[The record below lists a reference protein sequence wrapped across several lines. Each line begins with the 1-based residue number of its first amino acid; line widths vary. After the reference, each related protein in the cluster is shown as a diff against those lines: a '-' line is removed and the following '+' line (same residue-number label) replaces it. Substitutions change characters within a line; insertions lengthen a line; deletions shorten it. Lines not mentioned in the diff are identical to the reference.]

1 MHWDR
6 IQSRWRQIASHVR
19 EKWDLLTTDDC
30 YSVNGHRERLASKIQ
45 ERYGVTREEA
55 EQQVVEWQR
64 SASESWFKKDKHH
77 A

>member
-19 EKWDLLTTDDC
+19 EKWDLLTTEDC

-55 EQQVVEWQR
+55 ERQVVEWQR